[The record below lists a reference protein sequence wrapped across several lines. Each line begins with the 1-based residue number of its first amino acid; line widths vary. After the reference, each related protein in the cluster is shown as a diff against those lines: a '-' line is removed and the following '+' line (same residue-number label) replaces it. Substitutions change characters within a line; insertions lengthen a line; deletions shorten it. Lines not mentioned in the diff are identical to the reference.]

1 MPAYRRGGGRV
12 CEARPRS
19 VTKRLPTARRSAPI
33 GAILIAIVLAV
44 LLAPSARAAQVSGT
58 LTGYGGSTPQANR
71 YLHFENR
78 ITHDI
83 YVAPTVANGSFGAEL
98 PPGEYELRAERG
110 AILAPAIEVGAA
122 DVPLGAVSELAPYA
136 LSRLWDLQSI
146 APAQLTSA
154 APSTA
159 NLMTRDISGFVAS
172 VAETRPANVR

>member
-1 MPAYRRGGGRV
+1 MPSH
-12 CEARPRS
+12 RS
-19 VTKRLPTARRSAPI
+19 VTPTARRSALI
-33 GAILIAIVLAV
+33 GALPIAIVLTV
-44 LLAPSARAAQVSGT
+44 LLAPSTRAAQVSGT
-58 LTGYGGSTPQANR
+58 FTGYEDSTPQANR

-83 YVAPTVANGSFGAEL
+83 YVAPTVANGSFGADL
-98 PPGEYELRAERG
+98 PPGEYQLRAERG

-136 LSRLWDLQSI
+136 PSRLWDLQAI

-159 NLMTRDISGFVAS
+159 NIMTRDTSGFIAS
-172 VAETRPANVR
+172 VAQTKPANVR